1 MYLHLEGDV
10 MTQNQ
15 ALLSALKKGPV
26 TFLHAYL
33 KLGIGC
39 PTSRI
44 AELRKKHKIETV
56 PVKVKTRWGKTVIA
70 KWVLV
75 K

>member
-1 MYLHLEGDV
+1 MKTQSAVLLE
-10 MTQNQ
+10 
-15 ALLSALKKGPV
+15 ALKKGPV

-44 AELRKKHKIETV
+44 SDLRKRHKIETV
-56 PVKVKTRWGKTVIA
+56 PVRVKTRWGKSTIA

>member
-1 MYLHLEGDV
+1 MKQ
-10 MTQNQ
+10 TQNQ
-15 ALLSALKKGPV
+15 VLLSALKKGPV

-44 AELRKKHKIETV
+44 SELKKAHNIVTL
-56 PVKVKTRWGKTVIA
+56 PVKLKTRWGKAVIA

-75 K
+75 R